1 MNTIIT
7 FLNSQFISSMIGAL
21 LGAGVAVYVA
31 KLQNK
36 QQLTQ
41 LQDEHKLQRE
51 FFERQEA
58 NERERIFLQYT
69 IERAEKSYKILNQ
82 LKKAATFFGDETFPL
97 TESDN
102 EDEFQKIFLKLC
114 YTVITPKYYE
124 FIDLKDEL
132 LLTLVIQDD
141 VKLSDLKHEVV
152 IEVEKVSKYYNRFIK
167 ANTYNEFADIVENFS
182 KETKLIEKCD
192 NLKTYITKYV
202 MDSAFRLVPPEKMA
216 EKILKQKYG
225 ETRIKFKVV
234 SDDDNN

>member
-1 MNTIIT
+1 MNTIIP

-31 KLQNK
+31 KLQNR
-36 QQLTQ
+36 QQLKQ
-41 LQDEHKLQRE
+41 LKDEHKLQRE

-69 IERAEKSYKILNQ
+69 IERAERSYKILNQ

-141 VKLSDLKHEVV
+141 VRLSDLKNEVV
-152 IEVEKVSKYYNRFIK
+152 MEGERFSNYYYKIIK
-167 ANTYNEFADIVENFS
+167 ASTFIEFSEMVDAFCE
-182 KETKLIEKCD
+182 ETKLIEKCD
-192 NLKTYITKYV
+192 SLKTYITKYI
-202 MDSAFRLVPPEKMA
+202 MDSTFRLIPPEKIA
-216 EKILKQKYG
+216 EKILKQSYG
-225 ETRIKFKVV
+225 SSELKFKVV
-234 SDDDNN
+234 KD

>member
-1 MNTIIT
+1 
-7 FLNSQFISSMIGAL
+7 MIGAL

-31 KLQNK
+31 KLQNR
-36 QQLTQ
+36 QQLKQ
-41 LQDEHKLQRE
+41 LKDEHKLQRE

-69 IERAEKSYKILNQ
+69 IERAERSYKILNQ

-141 VKLSDLKHEVV
+141 VRLSDLKNEVV
-152 IEVEKVSKYYNRFIK
+152 MEVERFSNYYYKIIK
-167 ANTYNEFADIVENFS
+167 ASTFIEFSEMVDAFCE
-182 KETKLIEKCD
+182 ETKLIEKCD
-192 NLKTYITKYV
+192 SLKTYITKYI
-202 MDSAFRLVPPEKMA
+202 MDSTFRLIPPEKIA
-216 EKILKQKYG
+216 EKILKQSYG
-225 ETRIKFKVV
+225 SSELKFKVV
-234 SDDDNN
+234 KD

>member
-1 MNTIIT
+1 
-7 FLNSQFISSMIGAL
+7 MIGAL

-31 KLQNK
+31 KLQND
-36 QQLTQ
+36 QQLKQ
-41 LQDEHKLQRE
+41 LKDEHKLQRE

-69 IERAEKSYKILNQ
+69 IERAERSYKILNQ

-97 TESDN
+97 TQSTN

-141 VKLSDLKHEVV
+141 VKLSELKNEVV
-152 IEVEKVSKYYNRFIK
+152 TEVERFSNYYYKIIK
-167 ANTYNEFADIVENFS
+167 ASTPIEFFEMVDAFYE
-182 KETKLIEKCD
+182 ETELIEKCD

-216 EKILKQKYG
+216 EKILKQSYG
-225 ETRIKFKVV
+225 SSKLKFKVV
-234 SDDDNN
+234 KD

>member
-1 MNTIIT
+1 MNTIIP

-31 KLQNK
+31 KLQNR
-36 QQLTQ
+36 QQLKQ
-41 LQDEHKLQRE
+41 LKDEHKLQRE

-69 IERAEKSYKILNQ
+69 IERAERSYKILNQ

-141 VKLSDLKHEVV
+141 VRLSDLKNEVV
-152 IEVEKVSKYYNRFIK
+152 MEVERFSNYYYKIIK
-167 ANTYNEFADIVENFS
+167 ASTFIEFSEMVDAFCE
-182 KETKLIEKCD
+182 ETKLIEKCD
-192 NLKTYITKYV
+192 RLKTYITKYI
-202 MDSAFRLVPPEKMA
+202 MDSTFRLIPPEKIA
-216 EKILKQKYG
+216 EKILKQSYG
-225 ETRIKFKVV
+225 SSELKFKVV
-234 SDDDNN
+234 KD

>member
-31 KLQNK
+31 KLQND
-36 QQLTQ
+36 QQLKQ
-41 LQDEHKLQRE
+41 LKDEHKLQRE
-51 FFERQEA
+51 FFERQEE

-69 IERAEKSYKILNQ
+69 IERAERSYKILNQ

-97 TESDN
+97 IQSTN

-141 VKLSDLKHEVV
+141 MKLSELKNEVV
-152 IEVEKVSKYYNRFIK
+152 TEVERFSNYYYKIIK
-167 ANTYNEFADIVENFS
+167 ASTPIEFFEMVDAFYE
-182 KETKLIEKCD
+182 ETELIEKCD

-216 EKILKQKYG
+216 EKILKQSYG
-225 ETRIKFKVV
+225 SSKLKFKVV
-234 SDDDNN
+234 KD

>member
-1 MNTIIT
+1 MNTIIP

-31 KLQNK
+31 KLQNR
-36 QQLTQ
+36 QQLKQ
-41 LQDEHKLQRE
+41 LKDEHKLQRE

-69 IERAEKSYKILNQ
+69 IERAERSYKILNQ

-141 VKLSDLKHEVV
+141 VRLSDLKNEVV
-152 IEVEKVSKYYNRFIK
+152 KEVERFSNYYYKIIK
-167 ANTYNEFADIVENFS
+167 ASTFIEFSEMVDAFCE
-182 KETKLIEKCD
+182 ETKLIEKCD
-192 NLKTYITKYV
+192 SLKTYITKYI
-202 MDSAFRLVPPEKMA
+202 MDSTFRLIPPEKIA
-216 EKILKQKYG
+216 EKILKQSYG
-225 ETRIKFKVV
+225 SSELKFKVV
-234 SDDDNN
+234 KD

>member
-1 MNTIIT
+1 MNTIIP

-31 KLQNK
+31 KLQNR
-36 QQLTQ
+36 QQLKQ
-41 LQDEHKLQRE
+41 LRDEHKLQRE

-69 IERAEKSYKILNQ
+69 IERAERSYKILNQ

-114 YTVITPKYYE
+114 YTVITPKYNE

-141 VKLSDLKHEVV
+141 VRLSDLKNEVV
-152 IEVEKVSKYYNRFIK
+152 MEVERFSNYYYKIIK
-167 ANTYNEFADIVENFS
+167 ASTFIEFSEMVDAFCE
-182 KETKLIEKCD
+182 ETKLIEKCD
-192 NLKTYITKYV
+192 SLKTYITKYI
-202 MDSAFRLVPPEKMA
+202 MDSTFRLIPPEKIA
-216 EKILKQKYG
+216 EKILKQSYG
-225 ETRIKFKVV
+225 SSELKFKVV
-234 SDDDNN
+234 KD

>member
-31 KLQNK
+31 KLQND
-36 QQLTQ
+36 QQLKQ
-41 LQDEHKLQRE
+41 LKDEHKLQRE
-51 FFERQEA
+51 FFEKQEE

-69 IERAEKSYKILNQ
+69 IERAERSYKILNQ

-97 TESDN
+97 TQSTN

-141 VKLSDLKHEVV
+141 VKLSELKNEVV
-152 IEVEKVSKYYNRFIK
+152 TEVERFSNYYYKIIK
-167 ANTYNEFADIVENFS
+167 ASTPIEFFEMVDAFYE
-182 KETKLIEKCD
+182 ETELIEKCD

-216 EKILKQKYG
+216 EKILKQSYG
-225 ETRIKFKVV
+225 SSKLKFKVV
-234 SDDDNN
+234 KD

>member
-1 MNTIIT
+1 MNTIIP

-31 KLQNK
+31 KLQNR
-36 QQLTQ
+36 QQLKQ
-41 LQDEHKLQRE
+41 LKDEHKLQRE

-69 IERAEKSYKILNQ
+69 IERAERSYKILNQ

-141 VKLSDLKHEVV
+141 VRLSDLKNEVV
-152 IEVEKVSKYYNRFIK
+152 MEVERFSNYYYKIIK
-167 ANTYNEFADIVENFS
+167 ASTFIEFSEMVDAFCE
-182 KETKLIEKCD
+182 ETKLIEKCD
-192 NLKTYITKYV
+192 SLKTYITKYI
-202 MDSAFRLVPPEKMA
+202 MDSTFRLIPPEKIA
-216 EKILKQKYG
+216 EKILKQSYG
-225 ETRIKFKVV
+225 SSELKFKVV
-234 SDDDNN
+234 KD

>member
-31 KLQNK
+31 KLQNR
-36 QQLTQ
+36 QQLKQ
-41 LQDEHKLQRE
+41 LKDEHKLQRE

-69 IERAEKSYKILNQ
+69 IERAERSYKILNQ

-141 VKLSDLKHEVV
+141 VRLSDLKNEVV
-152 IEVEKVSKYYNRFIK
+152 MEVERFSNYYYKIIK
-167 ANTYNEFADIVENFS
+167 ASTFIEFSEMVDAFCE
-182 KETKLIEKCD
+182 ETKLIEKCD
-192 NLKTYITKYV
+192 SLKTYITKYI
-202 MDSAFRLVPPEKMA
+202 MDSTFRLIPPEKIA
-216 EKILKQKYG
+216 EKILKQSYG
-225 ETRIKFKVV
+225 SSELKFKVV
-234 SDDDNN
+234 KD

>member
-1 MNTIIT
+1 MNTIIP

-31 KLQNK
+31 KLQNR
-36 QQLTQ
+36 QQLKQ
-41 LQDEHKLQRE
+41 LKDEHKLQRE

-69 IERAEKSYKILNQ
+69 IERAERSYKILNQ

-114 YTVITPKYYE
+114 YTVITPKYNE

-141 VKLSDLKHEVV
+141 VRLSDLKNEVV
-152 IEVEKVSKYYNRFIK
+152 MEVERFSNYYYKIIK
-167 ANTYNEFADIVENFS
+167 ASTFIEFSEMVDAFCE
-182 KETKLIEKCD
+182 ETKLIEKCD
-192 NLKTYITKYV
+192 SLKTYITKYI
-202 MDSAFRLVPPEKMA
+202 MDSTFRLIPPEKIA
-216 EKILKQKYG
+216 EKILKQSYG
-225 ETRIKFKVV
+225 SSELKFKVV
-234 SDDDNN
+234 KD

>member
-1 MNTIIT
+1 MNTIIP

-31 KLQNK
+31 KLQNR
-36 QQLTQ
+36 QQLKQ
-41 LQDEHKLQRE
+41 LKDEHKLQRE

-69 IERAEKSYKILNQ
+69 IERAERSYKILNQ

-124 FIDLKDEL
+124 FIELKDEL

-141 VKLSDLKHEVV
+141 VRLSDLKNEVV
-152 IEVEKVSKYYNRFIK
+152 MEVERFSNYYYKIIK
-167 ANTYNEFADIVENFS
+167 ASTFIEFSEMVDAFCE
-182 KETKLIEKCD
+182 ETKLIEKCD
-192 NLKTYITKYV
+192 SLKTYITKYI
-202 MDSAFRLVPPEKMA
+202 MDSTFRLIPPEKIA
-216 EKILKQKYG
+216 EKILKQSYG
-225 ETRIKFKVV
+225 SSELKFKVV
-234 SDDDNN
+234 KD

>member
-1 MNTIIT
+1 MNTIIP

-31 KLQNK
+31 KLQNM
-36 QQLTQ
+36 QQLKQ
-41 LQDEHKLQRE
+41 LKDEHKLQRE

-69 IERAEKSYKILNQ
+69 IERAERSYKILNQ

-141 VKLSDLKHEVV
+141 VRLSDLKNEVV
-152 IEVEKVSKYYNRFIK
+152 MEVERFSNYYYKIIK
-167 ANTYNEFADIVENFS
+167 ASTFIEFSEMVDAFCE
-182 KETKLIEKCD
+182 ETKLIEKCD
-192 NLKTYITKYV
+192 SLKTYITKYI
-202 MDSAFRLVPPEKMA
+202 MDSTFRLIPPEKIA
-216 EKILKQKYG
+216 EKILKQSYG
-225 ETRIKFKVV
+225 SSELKFKVV
-234 SDDDNN
+234 KD

>member
-1 MNTIIT
+1 MNTIIP

-31 KLQNK
+31 KLQNR
-36 QQLTQ
+36 QQLKQ
-41 LQDEHKLQRE
+41 LKDEHKLQRE

-69 IERAEKSYKILNQ
+69 IERAERSYKILNQ
-82 LKKAATFFGDETFPL
+82 LKKAATFFVDETFPL

-141 VKLSDLKHEVV
+141 VRLSDLKNEVV
-152 IEVEKVSKYYNRFIK
+152 MEVERFSNYYYKIIK
-167 ANTYNEFADIVENFS
+167 ASTFIEFSEMVDAFCE
-182 KETKLIEKCD
+182 ETKLIEKCD
-192 NLKTYITKYV
+192 SLKTYITKYI
-202 MDSAFRLVPPEKMA
+202 MDSTFRLIPPEKIA
-216 EKILKQKYG
+216 EKILKQSYG
-225 ETRIKFKVV
+225 SSELKFKVV
-234 SDDDNN
+234 KD

>member
-36 QQLTQ
+36 QQLKQ
-41 LQDEHKLQRE
+41 LKDEHKLQRE

-69 IERAEKSYKILNQ
+69 IERAERSYKILNQ
-82 LKKAATFFGDETFPL
+82 LKKAATFFGDESFPL

-102 EDEFQKIFLKLC
+102 EDKFQKIFLKLC

-141 VKLSDLKHEVV
+141 VRLSDLKNEVV
-152 IEVEKVSKYYNRFIK
+152 MEVERFSNYYYKIIK
-167 ANTYNEFADIVENFS
+167 ASTFIEFSEMVDAFCE
-182 KETKLIEKCD
+182 ETKLIEKCD
-192 NLKTYITKYV
+192 SLKTYITKYI
-202 MDSAFRLVPPEKMA
+202 MDSTFRLIPPEKIA
-216 EKILKQKYG
+216 EKILKQSYG
-225 ETRIKFKVV
+225 SSELKFKVV
-234 SDDDNN
+234 KD

>member
-1 MNTIIT
+1 MNTIIP

-31 KLQNK
+31 KLQNR
-36 QQLTQ
+36 QQLKQ
-41 LQDEHKLQRE
+41 LKDEHKLQRE

-69 IERAEKSYKILNQ
+69 IERAERSYKILNQ

-141 VKLSDLKHEVV
+141 VRLSDLKNELVM
-152 IEVEKVSKYYNRFIK
+152 EVERFSNYYYKIIK
-167 ANTYNEFADIVENFS
+167 ASTFIEFSEMVDAFCE
-182 KETKLIEKCD
+182 ETKLIEKCD
-192 NLKTYITKYV
+192 SLKTYITKYI
-202 MDSAFRLVPPEKMA
+202 MDSTFRLIPPEKIA
-216 EKILKQKYG
+216 EKILKQSYG
-225 ETRIKFKVV
+225 SSELKFKVV
-234 SDDDNN
+234 KD

>member
-1 MNTIIT
+1 MNTIIP

-31 KLQNK
+31 KLQNR
-36 QQLTQ
+36 QQLKQ
-41 LQDEHKLQRE
+41 LKDEHKLQRE

-69 IERAEKSYKILNQ
+69 IERAERSYKILNQ

-141 VKLSDLKHEVV
+141 VRLSDLKNEVV
-152 IEVEKVSKYYNRFIK
+152 MEVERFSNYYYKIIK
-167 ANTYNEFADIVENFS
+167 ASTFIEFSEMVDAFCE
-182 KETKLIEKCD
+182 ETKLIEKCD
-192 NLKTYITKYV
+192 SLKTYITKYI
-202 MDSAFRLVPPEKMA
+202 MESTFRLIPPEKIA
-216 EKILKQKYG
+216 EKILKQSYG
-225 ETRIKFKVV
+225 SSELKFKVV
-234 SDDDNN
+234 KD

>member
-1 MNTIIT
+1 MNTIIP

-31 KLQNK
+31 KLQNR
-36 QQLTQ
+36 QQLKQ
-41 LQDEHKLQRE
+41 LKDEHKLQRE
-51 FFERQEA
+51 YFERQEA

-69 IERAEKSYKILNQ
+69 IERAERSYKILNQ

-141 VKLSDLKHEVV
+141 VRLSDLKNEVV
-152 IEVEKVSKYYNRFIK
+152 MEVERFSNYYYKIIK
-167 ANTYNEFADIVENFS
+167 ASTFIEFSEMVDAFCE
-182 KETKLIEKCD
+182 ETKLIEKCD
-192 NLKTYITKYV
+192 SLKTYITKYI
-202 MDSAFRLVPPEKMA
+202 MDSTFRLIPPEKIA
-216 EKILKQKYG
+216 EKILKQSYG
-225 ETRIKFKVV
+225 SSELKFKVV
-234 SDDDNN
+234 KD